1 MKCPK
6 KIHIAAALILI
17 DSVAKLCKNYYLQI
31 FLEDCK
37 YLLKENE
44 MTKFIYQK
52 LEWDFFYEAYS
63 SDDSNKDVD
72 WGINDKADKKR
83 FF

>member
-17 DSVAKLCKNYYLQI
+17 DSVAKLCKNYYLQV

-52 LEWDFFYEAYS
+52 LE
-63 SDDSNKDVD
+63 
-72 WGINDKADKKR
+72 
-83 FF
+83 